1 MSDKEKTMEILQTA
15 LDNEDNSY
23 IMNLTTEEISNMK
36 DSVISDL
43 YLDDDYKN
51 EIIDKLEDYVYID
64 EIPHFIGGCYVRW
77 INLQKP
83 DDIKLTSGGTICDV
97 ELREGGTFIICKNN
111 YGRKKCC
118 FQIKMDENLIFR
130 KLTNQ
135 EKVLL
140 SVMNY
145 LKKN

>member
-1 MSDKEKTMEILQTA
+1 MNDKDKTMEILQTA

-23 IMNLTTEEISNMK
+23 IMNLTTEEINQMK
-36 DSVISDL
+36 DNVIKDL
-43 YLDDDYKN
+43 YLKDDDMDD
-51 EIIDKLEDYVYID
+51 ILCKLEDYVYID
-64 EIPHFIGGCYVRW
+64 EIPHFRNGCYIRW
-77 INLQKP
+77 INLLKP
-83 DDIKLTSGGTICDV
+83 DNIKLTSGGTICDI

-111 YGRKKCC
+111 YGKRKSC

-130 KLTNQ
+130 KLSDQ